1 MDDTPK
7 GFLGELK
14 SATLKKRVGQIA
26 MAVVLAEAC
35 IRFLNSLVWFLVL
48 PIISS
53 LLKGHTESV
62 LFETKP
68 TFPVERLLA
77 AILEFGAAIIFV
89 FYVNRWIHATPPEP
103 TVSPEQ
109 GRRIGDPDPEVF
121 YNLTGDQLSSMDQPD
136 LKK

>member
-14 SATLKKRVGQIA
+14 WAILKKRVGQIA
-26 MAVVLAEAC
+26 LAVVLAEAC

-53 LLKGHTESV
+53 LMQGHTESV

-68 TFPVERLLA
+68 TFPFERLLA

-89 FYVNRWIHATPPEP
+89 FYVNRWIHGTRLKP
-103 TVSPEQ
+103 TTTREQ
-109 GRRIGDPDPEVF
+109 ERRVGDPDPEIY
-121 YNLTGDQLSSMDQPD
+121 YNLTGDQLSAVDQPD
-136 LKK
+136 RKK